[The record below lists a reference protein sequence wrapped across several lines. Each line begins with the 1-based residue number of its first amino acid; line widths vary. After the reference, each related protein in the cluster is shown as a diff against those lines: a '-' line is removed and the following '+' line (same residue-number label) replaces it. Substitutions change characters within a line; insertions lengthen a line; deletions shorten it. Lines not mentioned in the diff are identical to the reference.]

1 MAIGGREPPRLY
13 LIADHE
19 YCGGTERWL
28 DLIDVAVGA
37 LPNRF
42 PAALQLRAKQLSE
55 ARREAVLEAALDRLS
70 NSVVPVFVNGTGIDA
85 ASARARGIHWPESA
99 IPARPQPVPV
109 GFRRAVSVHSAD
121 AAQHAAVAGAEF
133 GVFAPV
139 FDPGSKPGCGRG
151 LEALR
156 ELVDVV
162 DLPVL
167 ALGGIDAAQ
176 VAECLQAGAVGIAV
190 VSAVFGAD
198 NPDAAVREI
207 VAALG

>member
-1 MAIGGREPPRLY
+1 MAVGGRKPPRLY

-28 DLIDVAVGA
+28 NLIDVAIGA
-37 LPNRF
+37 LPDRF

-55 ARREAVLEAALDRLS
+55 ATREAALEAALDRLS
-70 NSVVPVFVNGTGIDA
+70 NCVVPVLVNGGGIDA
-85 ASARARGIHWPESA
+85 ASARARGIHWAESA
-99 IPARPQPVPV
+99 IPTRPQPVPV
-109 GFRRAVSVHSAD
+109 GFRRAASVHSAE
-121 AAQHAAVAGAEF
+121 AARHAAVAGAEF

-156 ELVDVV
+156 ELVEAV
-162 DLPVL
+162 DLPML
-167 ALGGIDAAQ
+167 ALGGVGASQ
-176 VAECLQAGAVGIAV
+176 VADCLQAGAAGVAV

-198 NPDAAVREI
+198 SPGAAVREI
-207 VAALG
+207 AAALG